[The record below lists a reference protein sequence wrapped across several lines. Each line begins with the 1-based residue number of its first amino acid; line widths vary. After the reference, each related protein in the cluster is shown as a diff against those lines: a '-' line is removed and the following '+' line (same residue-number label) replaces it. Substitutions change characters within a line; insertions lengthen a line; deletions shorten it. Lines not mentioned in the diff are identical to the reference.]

1 MGEGGEGGEGAWV
14 KEGDGRESE
23 ENKLNDENFG
33 YKGQVDWLRGRK
45 EQTEVTHDWLRL
57 VEA

>member
-1 MGEGGEGGEGAWV
+1 MRGRKGGRGGSLGGVSGVGRRIRGVREGGGGAWV

-33 YKGQVDWLRGRK
+33 
-45 EQTEVTHDWLRL
+45 
-57 VEA
+57 